1 MRFFSFQRKIYP
13 LIVLFVSIF
22 FLVFGLVM
30 ARDEYCIYFLLA
42 CYVTLFVY
50 GCHRQCLKGLLW
62 FVPVS
67 LLFSFLTYYIYGN
80 DMKSALTMFNRFFA
94 LFLSTII
101 GSSVSSIRMSRCLSS
116 LHFPKSITLGMMI
129 STSFT
134 TVLSTEVKRIS
145 KAMKTRGAGIFLNPK
160 VLYRAFLIPFVI
172 RIVNISDTLSLSIE
186 TRGFTLQKSNTTI
199 YKKEKLILSDVIFVL
214 LILSYAMVVIIL

>member
-13 LIVLFVSIF
+13 LLALLVSIF
-22 FLVFGLVM
+22 FLVFGLVI

-42 CYVTLFVY
+42 SYLTLFLF
-50 GCHRQCLKGLLW
+50 GCHKQCLKGLLW

-67 LLFSFLTYYIYGN
+67 VLFSVLTYYIYGN

-101 GSSVSSIRMSRCLSS
+101 GASVSSIRMSRCLSS

-145 KAMKTRGAGIFLNPK
+145 KAMKTRGAGNLLNPR
-160 VLYRAFLIPFVI
+160 VFYRAFLIPFVI

-186 TRGFTLQKSNTTI
+186 TRGFTLQKSLTTI
-199 YKKEKLILSDVIFVL
+199 YKKESFLLSDVVFLL
-214 LILSYAMVVIIL
+214 LILSYATVVLVL